1 LDAERG
7 FVLTWKTLTLVVI
20 ITSIATTGYP
30 CSVTRIP
37 SAAELVT
44 EAEAIVLMRAEGLA
58 TQKGRPGP
66 FAGSDT
72 QVRFRVVE
80 ILKGTIPAEI
90 IEFNGAL
97 TEQDDRND
105 GPVPYDFIRPG
116 GRHGNCVAL
125 EYRRG
130 ADYLLL
136 LKRSLNHGA
145 TPDTLTPYWAALAPT
160 NEQVFG
166 SGDPW
171 LAWVRKTV
179 AELHK

>member
-1 LDAERG
+1 MA
-7 FVLTWKTLTLVVI
+7 WKSLTLVVAL
-20 ITSIATTGYP
+20 TSIATPGYP

-37 SAAELVT
+37 SAAELIT

-58 TQKGRPGP
+58 TQKGRSGS

-80 ILKGTIPAEI
+80 ILKGIVPGEI

-105 GPVPYDFIRPG
+105 RPVPYDFIRPG

-125 EYRRG
+125 EYRQG
-130 ADYLLL
+130 AEYLLL
-136 LKRSLNHGA
+136 LKRSSNQAAL
-145 TPDTLTPYWAALAPT
+145 PDTLTPYWAALAPT

-166 SGDPW
+166 PADPW
-171 LAWVRKTV
+171 VAWVRKTV
-179 AELHK
+179 ANLRKRPGV

>member
-1 LDAERG
+1 LA
-7 FVLTWKTLTLVVI
+7 WKTLTLVVV
-20 ITSIATTGYP
+20 ITSIAATGYP

-58 TQKGRPGP
+58 TQKGRPGS

-72 QVRFRVVE
+72 QVRFQVVE
-80 ILKGTIPAEI
+80 ILKGTIAAGI
-90 IEFNGAL
+90 IEFNGTL

-105 GPVPYDFIRPG
+105 RPVPYDFIRPG

-136 LKRSLNHGA
+136 LKRSSNQAAL
-145 TPDTLTPYWAALAPT
+145 PDTLTPYWAALAPT

-166 SGDPW
+166 SADPW
-171 LAWVRKTV
+171 VAWVRKTL
-179 AELHK
+179 ADLHK